1 MYYYCI
7 VFVNNIVKV
16 LTLLLLCC
24 NAKDAFIEQVCR
36 GTEACTECRAVVLES
51 SLPKRSDKD
60 ASSPLTGQSIFVYG
74 RDMQAV
80 ERACELVADLL
91 KVYVPRR
98 RHKRKLVA
106 ELEKGWTKINYED
119 TKSVGATET
128 SSSLW
133 HQSNGA
139 FANKKAKLAHSPSS
153 EEEGEIPTPA
163 KQHVVESTSKTL
175 FQKPRTV
182 SEDNKE
188 NRCVEKP
195 IEQDSSATDAP
206 LSSDPQTLVPQSG
219 VGNKNA
225 TEPAEELATEPVA
238 EPAAE
243 LAMELVA
250 EPVTVPPTEL
260 VAEPAAEPATELV
273 AEPTAEPPTE
283 LVAEPTADPPTKL
296 SAYSSTGLTCVV
308 KPPAL
313 KRTFRVPQFA
323 NEHYVK
329 DALIGENEKNRQ
341 IMLQETG
348 CDIELKT
355 PEAVVL
361 PLAPMKVILTG
372 HSEGDLD
379 YAQRF
384 AENRIVS
391 TVPEDQRGRML
402 YYLAK
407 DNAYGTCEG
416 AARYQRSPFDLRTWS
431 WMCVVELP
439 YEFDA
444 LHGLFVDKGGSAMK
458 AIVRKTGC
466 SKIHLSDSLPKHTL
480 IMSHKLEAVNAAI
493 HAVHDR
499 VLWVLRESKKRN
511 KR

>member
-1 MYYYCI
+1 
-7 VFVNNIVKV
+7 
-16 LTLLLLCC
+16 
-24 NAKDAFIEQVCR
+24 
-36 GTEACTECRAVVLES
+36 
-51 SLPKRSDKD
+51 
-60 ASSPLTGQSIFVYG
+60 VYG

-119 TKSVGATET
+119 TKSVGATDT

-133 HQSNGA
+133 RQSNGA
-139 FANKKAKLAHSPSS
+139 FVNKKAKLAHSLSS

-188 NRCVEKP
+188 NQCVEKA

-206 LSSDPQTLVPQSG
+206 PSSDQQTLVPQSG

-225 TEPAEELATEPVA
+225 TEPAEELATEPVS

-243 LAMELVA
+243 LAMELAAEPVAVPPTELVGAAAELATELVA
-250 EPVTVPPTEL
+250 EPAVVPPTEL
-260 VAEPAAEPATELV
+260 VAEPAVELDTELV
-273 AEPTAEPPTE
+273 AEPTAEPTTE
-283 LVAEPTADPPTKL
+283 L
-296 SAYSSTGLTCVV
+296 SAYSSTGLTCVQ
-308 KPPAL
+308 PPAL

-348 CDIELKT
+348 CDIELKI

-372 HSEGDLD
+372 PSEGDLD

-480 IMSHKLEAVNAAI
+480 IMSHNLEAVNAAI